1 MSRPIDHLIDG
12 IPSLGSCAGVLDE
25 IESILADPQST
36 LTDVG
41 EVIEKDPDL
50 TARLLRLGNSSF
62 FGFSTRIETVSET
75 INLIG
80 VQQVQDLI
88 AVSTVVE
95 IFDGVPGDL
104 VSMESFWKHSLAC
117 GIAARALALA
127 RRVPKPEKYFV
138 AGLLHDVG
146 RLVVYLRSPSQARE
160 LFGLQQRK
168 QVLLRDAEQEVLG
181 FDHTEVGAA
190 LLRAWKY
197 PPNLVN
203 TVRYHHQPLMA
214 GSLQLESSLVHVA
227 DYVVNAMQLGSS
239 GERQVPPPHAAAWDR
254 IGLPLDAL
262 EGVVD
267 TTDQQLA
274 EVEQAFLGSHAGAC
288 A

>member
-1 MSRPIDHLIDG
+1 MSNPIDSLVDG

-25 IESILADPQST
+25 IETILANPQCT

-41 EVIEKDPDL
+41 EAIEKDPDL

-62 FGFSTRIETVSET
+62 FGFPTRIETVSET

-80 VQQVQDLI
+80 IQQVQDLI

-95 IFDGVPGDL
+95 MFEGVSADL
-104 VSMESFWKHSLAC
+104 VNMESFWKHSLAC

-138 AGLLHDVG
+138 GGLLHDVG
-146 RLVVYLRSPSQARE
+146 RLVIYLQSPERARQVFAARE
-160 LFGLQQRK
+160 KRPM
-168 QVLLRDAEQEVLG
+168 LLRDAEVEVLG
-181 FDHTEVGAA
+181 FDHAEVGGV
-190 LLRAWKY
+190 LLKAWNY
-197 PPNLVN
+197 PSNLIQ
-203 TVRYHHQPLMA
+203 TVRHHHQPLQA
-214 GSLQLESSLVHVA
+214 GSFQLEASLIHVA

-254 IGLPLDAL
+254 LGLPLDAL
-262 EGVVD
+262 AEVVD

-274 EVEQAFLGSHAGAC
+274 EVEQAFLGAEAKT
-288 A
+288 

>member
-1 MSRPIDHLIDG
+1 MTRPIESLIDG

-25 IESILADPQST
+25 IETILADPQST
-36 LTDVG
+36 LSDVG
-41 EVIEKDPDL
+41 DVIEKDPDL

-88 AVSTVVE
+88 SVSTVVE

-160 LFGLQQRK
+160 VFAARERRGS
-168 QVLLRDAEQEVLG
+168 LLRDAEIEVLG
-181 FDHTEVGAA
+181 FDHSEVGGA
-190 LLRAWKY
+190 LLRAWNY
-197 PPNLVN
+197 PPNLIN

-214 GSLQLESSLVHVA
+214 GALQLEASLIHVA

-239 GERQVPPPHAAAWDR
+239 GERQVPPAHAAAWDR

-267 TTDQQLA
+267 TTDQQLS

>member
-1 MSRPIDHLIDG
+1 MSNPIDTLVDG

-25 IESILADPQST
+25 IETILANPQCT

-41 EVIEKDPDL
+41 EAIEKDPDL

-62 FGFSTRIETVSET
+62 FGFPTRIETVSET

-80 VQQVQDLI
+80 IQQVQDLI
-88 AVSTVVE
+88 SVSTVVE
-95 IFDGVPGDL
+95 MFEGVSADL
-104 VSMESFWKHSLAC
+104 VNMESFWKHSLAC

-146 RLVVYLRSPSQARE
+146 RLVIYLQAPERA
-160 LFGLQQRK
+160 R
-168 QVLLRDAEQEVLG
+168 QVFAARARHPMLLRDAEVEVFG
-181 FDHTEVGAA
+181 FDHAEVGGA
-190 LLRAWKY
+190 LLKAWNY
-197 PPNLVN
+197 PANLIQ
-203 TVRYHHQPLMA
+203 TVRHHHQPLHA
-214 GSLQLESSLVHVA
+214 GSFQLEASLIHVA

-239 GERQVPPPHAAAWDR
+239 GERQAPPPHAAAWDR
-254 IGLPLDAL
+254 LGLPLDAL
-262 EGVVD
+262 AEVVD

-274 EVEQAFLGSHAGAC
+274 EVEQAFLGAEAK